1 MAINHPSLSRNL
13 NGKKRSARKWLSGH
27 QALRLALL
35 LPSLCAILLF
45 SYYPAVR
52 SIIGSFTSWNGFT
65 SPQFIGVQNF
75 INYVESYSFG
85 SEIKNIAILVVGGVS
100 ISLLFPFLGAS
111 LTLSLPWRWSQST
124 LKYLLVVPMVIPQVI
139 LINIW
144 VYMLNPNNGVVDAFL
159 GLFHAPAVQW
169 YNNPSTAL
177 FSILLIGF
185 PWVSSLGYLIFLAGL
200 QSISTEVKDAALMD
214 GSSGFHRII
223 HVDVPLI
230 MPQIQF
236 VVVLSGISI
245 VQNFIPILLVTNGG
259 PGNAT
264 MVPGLDMYQQAFQN
278 AQLGY
283 GMAIGTILF
292 IGMMIVTGV
301 ALRLL
306 RSRT

>member
-1 MAINHPSLSRNL
+1 MAIRHPRLSCNL
-13 NGKKRSARKWLSGH
+13 DGKKRSRKWLPNH
-27 QALRLALL
+27 QALRLTLL
-35 LPSLCAILLF
+35 LPSLFAILLF

-52 SIIGSFTSWNGFT
+52 SIVGSFTSWDGFT
-65 SPQFIGVQNF
+65 APQFIGVQNF
-75 INYVESYSFG
+75 INYFQSYTFG
-85 SEIKNIAILVVGGVS
+85 SEIKNIAILVVGGVA
-100 ISLLFPFLGAS
+100 ISLVFPFLGAS
-111 LTLSLPWRWSQST
+111 LTLSLPWRWSRSA

-144 VYMLNPNNGVVDAFL
+144 VYMLNPNDGVVDAFL
-159 GLFHAPAVQW
+159 GLFHAPAIQW

-200 QSISTEVKDAALMD
+200 QGISTEVKDAALMD

-223 HVDVPLI
+223 HVDLPLI

-292 IGMMIVTGV
+292 VGMMVVTGV